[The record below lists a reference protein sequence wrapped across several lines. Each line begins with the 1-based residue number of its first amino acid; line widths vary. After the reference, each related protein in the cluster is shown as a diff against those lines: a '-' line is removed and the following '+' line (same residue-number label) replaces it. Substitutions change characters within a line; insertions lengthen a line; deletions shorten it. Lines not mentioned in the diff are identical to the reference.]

1 MIVNLDA
8 FGDESYREVGFVNK
22 YIVSKDGEN
31 FEIKFTVN
39 FQLSSGRFS
48 SK

>member
-1 MIVNLDA
+1 MMFFIFFTFVLLMIVNLDA

-31 FEIKFTVN
+31 F
-39 FQLSSGRFS
+39 
-48 SK
+48 